1 MARQA
6 IKARGETE
14 HLPAEDAVRVS
25 EEWYRAIY
33 DGSPLAMAVWDTERR
48 VVDWNRQAETVFGW
62 TREEVLGKDFFSFLL
77 PASALPAVAGIVDAL
92 LAGNLPSRS
101 INENLTKRGEAILCE
116 WNNSIQHDSQ
126 GKVTGVISLALDITQ
141 QKRAEDALRLF
152 KESVENASDAVGMS
166 TPEGKHYYQNKA
178 FDELFGAIGENPPET
193 LYVVPA
199 IGHEVFRT
207 IMAGD
212 PWTGE
217 VQMYARDRKVL
228 TILLRAYASKDQ
240 SGRITGLVGVH
251 TDITKHKRVIAY
263 HEACHM
269 ILQRLNE
276 RVDLKKAIQHVLIAL
291 KQHTGADAVG
301 IRMQEGEDF
310 PYHAQELE
318 SANFSGAPCVRSPPP
333 PHTRGA

>member
-1 MARQA
+1 
-6 IKARGETE
+6 
-14 HLPAEDAVRVS
+14 
-25 EEWYRAIY
+25 
-33 DGSPLAMAVWDTERR
+33 MAVWDTERR

-77 PASALPAVAGIVDAL
+77 PASALPAVAGVVDAL
-92 LAGNLPSRS
+92 LAVNLPSRS
-101 INENLTKRGEAILCE
+101 INENLTKSGETILCE
-116 WNNSIQHDSQ
+116 WNNSIQRDKQ
-126 GKVTGVISLALDITQ
+126 GKITGVISLALDITK

-152 KESVENASDAVGMS
+152 KESVEHASDAVGIS

-178 FDELFGAIGENPPET
+178 FDELFGVIGENPPET

-217 VQMYARDRKVL
+217 VQMYARDRKAL

-251 TDITKHKRVIAY
+251 TDITERKRAEDALRDAAIKWQTTFNAMENAVW
-263 HEACHM
+263 
-269 ILQRLNE
+269 LLNKDM
-276 RVDLKKAIQHVLIAL
+276 RIAL
-291 KQHTGADAVG
+291 ANEATLRVLGKPPQDVVGHHCWEIVHGANQPIPECPVARSFHSGKRETMELKVG
-301 IRMQEGEDF
+301 GARRPGRGQSAGR
-310 PYHAQELE
+310 AQ
-318 SANFSGAPCVRSPPP
+318 R
-333 PHTRGA
+333 